1 MDLPCLP
8 QIADTR
14 PPKIATPAGGCD
26 THFHIFGPAAQFP
39 FAEKRSYTPQ
49 DAPLE
54 ALLKML
60 DTLGMARGVVVQGH
74 PYATDNTAVL
84 DALRREPKRLRA
96 AAIVKPDASAAEL
109 KTMTDAGV
117 RALRFHHMPH
127 GVGFSPLGMQSFE
140 KLAPKMAEL
149 GLHAQFMMDANAL
162 DSALPFFKHWKLP
175 IVLDHMGNV
184 DGKLGANQP
193 GVQHMCK
200 LLAEGKIWVKISGAY
215 RVSEQYPDYADAR
228 AIHEALVIANP
239 EQIIWGTDWP
249 HPRLEKNMPEDGHL
263 LDLFNAWTPDAGL
276 RRKILVENPARL
288 YGFRETL
295 NNGINN

>member
-26 THFHIFGPAAQFP
+26 THFHIFGPAAKFP

-54 ALLKML
+54 ALIRML

-74 PYATDNTAVL
+74 PYATDNSVLL
-84 DALRREPKRLRA
+84 DALKREPKRLRA
-96 AAIVKPDASAAEL
+96 AAIVKPDTGAAEL
-109 KTMTDAGV
+109 KTMADAGV

-149 GLHAQFMMDANAL
+149 GLHAQFMMDANAI
-162 DSALPFFKHWKLP
+162 DSALPFFKHWNLP

-193 GVQHMCK
+193 GVQHMCR
-200 LLAEGKIWVKISGAY
+200 LLAEGKIWVKVSGAY
-215 RVSEQYPDYADAR
+215 RVSEQYPDYPDAKT
-228 AIHEALVIANP
+228 IHEALVKANP
-239 EQIIWGTDWP
+239 DQIIWGTDWP
-249 HPRLEKNMPEDGHL
+249 HPRLDKDMPEDGHL
-263 LDLFNAWTPDAGL
+263 LDLFNAWTPDAAL
-276 RRKILVENPARL
+276 RKKILVDNPAKL
-288 YGFRETL
+288 YGF
-295 NNGINN
+295 N

>member
-8 QIADTR
+8 PIAATR
-14 PPKIATPAGGCD
+14 PPKIATPAGACD
-26 THFHIFGPAAQFP
+26 THFHIFGPAAKFP
-39 FAEKRSYTPQ
+39 FAEKRSYTPD

-60 DTLGMARGVVVQGH
+60 DTLGVARGVVVQGH
-74 PYATDNTAVL
+74 PYGTDNRVVL
-84 DALRREPKRLRA
+84 DALKRAPQRLRGT
-96 AAIVKPDASAAEL
+96 AIVKPDTGRDEL
-109 KTMTDAGV
+109 KKMADAGV

-140 KLAPKMAEL
+140 KLAPLMADL

-193 GVQHMCK
+193 GVQQMVR
-200 LLAEGKIWVKISGAY
+200 LLAEGKIWVKVSGAY
-215 RVSEQYPDYADAR
+215 RVSTQYPDYPDAKP
-228 AIHEALVIANP
+228 IHEALVKANP
-239 EQIIWGTDWP
+239 DQIVWGTDWP
-249 HPRLEKNMPEDGHL
+249 HPRLEKDMPEDGHL
-263 LDLFNAWTPDAGL
+263 LDLFNEWTPDAGL
-276 RRKILVENPARL
+276 REKILVENPARL
-288 YGFRETL
+288 YGF
-295 NNGINN
+295 

>member
-26 THFHIFGPAAQFP
+26 THFHIFGPAAKFP

-60 DTLGMARGVVVQGH
+60 ATLGMARGVVVQGH
-74 PYATDNTAVL
+74 PYATDNRVL
-84 DALRREPKRLRA
+84 LNALQREPKRLRA
-96 AAIVKPDASAAEL
+96 AAIVKPDTGAAEL
-109 KTMTDAGV
+109 KTMADAGV

-193 GVQHMCK
+193 GVQQMCK

-215 RVSEQYPDYADAR
+215 RVSERYPDYADAR
-228 AIHEALVIANP
+228 AIHEALLRANP

-249 HPRLEKNMPEDGHL
+249 HPRMEKDMPEDGHL

-276 RRKILVENPARL
+276 RKKILVENPAKL
-288 YGFRETL
+288 YRF
-295 NNGINN
+295 

>member
-8 QIADTR
+8 QIANTR
-14 PPKIATPAGGCD
+14 SPKIATPAGGCD
-26 THFHIFGPAAQFP
+26 THFHIFGPAVKFP

-60 DTLGMARGVVVQGH
+60 DTLGMARGVVIQGH
-74 PYATDNTAVL
+74 PYATDNSVL
-84 DALRREPKRLRA
+84 LNALQREPKRLRA
-96 AAIVKPDASAAEL
+96 AAIVKPDTDAAEL
-109 KTMTDAGV
+109 KTMADAGV

-200 LLAEGKIWVKISGAY
+200 LLAEGKIWVKISGVY

-228 AIHEALVIANP
+228 AIHEALVRANP

-249 HPRLEKNMPEDGHL
+249 HPRLEKDMPEDGHL

-276 RRKILVENPARL
+276 RKKILVDNPIKL
-288 YGFRETL
+288 YGFA
-295 NNGINN
+295 